1 MNFSIGNHERS
12 LAEIMKELQDKA
24 AELVLIGMFKK
35 NLIHHPGADM
45 SYEAFNG
52 FFFVFRNCRRC
63 EILRSPIA

>member
-35 NLIHHPGADM
+35 KTLFIIPELTCHMKLSTD
-45 SYEAFNG
+45 
-52 FFFVFRNCRRC
+52 FFCFS
-63 EILRSPIA
+63 ELQEM